1 MSQAVHHL
9 TRTQAADAAGPPIGR
24 PEGLAGTRSVG
35 PGVTLLLGLLVL
47 AQLLLGGSRIVDW
60 DLTSTFVAMSQGRT
74 PGLEPGRQF
83 LLEGLLPNSVGMGY
97 ASLGLRGAALLLATW
112 LTGMLAFLAAL
123 AVYCWRDPV
132 RREWLLLLVA
142 FTHLVDTISLWQG
155 RTDAYLLACVVVG
168 VLSARG
174 WLRTAAFA
182 LACFCHPPIAI
193 IAFAGVTVLRWHKG
207 ERLDRAALL
216 VVPLA
221 FILAQVL
228 IAAWF
233 PGVRNR
239 AGFMAHDLA
248 AIIGSGIDYA
258 LIVVGSCFV
267 LPIFGLFVASPY
279 KMAAL
284 FRSRRAFLFLGWL
297 GFAALLSTLLV
308 LDRTRVATML
318 TFGPFLL
325 LYAAA
330 VPARLALNRDATLI
344 VYGLVALRLLSPHV
358 DQNGIIQFEWMAY
371 LRFFRL
377 L

>member
-1 MSQAVHHL
+1 
-9 TRTQAADAAGPPIGR
+9 
-24 PEGLAGTRSVG
+24 
-35 PGVTLLLGLLVL
+35 
-47 AQLLLGGSRIVDW
+47 
-60 DLTSTFVAMSQGRT
+60 
-74 PGLEPGRQF
+74 
-83 LLEGLLPNSVGMGY
+83 
-97 ASLGLRGAALLLATW
+97 
-112 LTGMLAFLAAL
+112 
-123 AVYCWRDPV
+123 
-132 RREWLLLLVA
+132 
-142 FTHLVDTISLWQG
+142 
-155 RTDAYLLACVVVG
+155 
-168 VLSARG
+168 
-174 WLRTAAFA
+174 
-182 LACFCHPPIAI
+182 
-193 IAFAGVTVLRWHKG
+193 
-207 ERLDRAALL
+207 
-216 VVPLA
+216 
-221 FILAQVL
+221 
-228 IAAWF
+228 
-233 PGVRNR
+233 
-239 AGFMAHDLA
+239 MAHDLA

>member
-1 MSQAVHHL
+1 MSVLISEAAVRSDDDGHAFP
-9 TRTQAADAAGPPIGR
+9 TRLLPA
-24 PEGLAGTRSVG
+24 LA
-35 PGVTLLLGLLVL
+35 LVAFL
-47 AQLLLGGSRIVDW
+47 QLLFAGSRIADW
-60 DLTSTFVAMSQGRT
+60 DLTSTFVAMSQGQD
-74 PGLEPGRQF
+74 PGLKPGKQF

-132 RREWLLLLVA
+132 RRGWLLLLVA
-142 FTHLVDTISLWQG
+142 FTHMVDTLSLWQG
-155 RTDAYLLACVVVG
+155 RTDAYVLACIVVG
-168 VLSARG
+168 VLSTSG
-174 WLRTAAFA
+174 LLRAAAFA
-182 LACFCHPPIAI
+182 LACFCHPPIAL
-193 IAFAGVTVLRWHKG
+193 IAFAGVAVLRWHKG

-221 FILAQVL
+221 FILTQIL
-228 IAAWF
+228 IAVWF
-233 PGVRNR
+233 PGIRNR

-258 LIVVGSCFV
+258 PIVIGSCFV
-267 LPIFGLFVASPY
+267 LPILGLFVASPDRV
-279 KMAAL
+279 APL
-284 FRSRRAFLFLGWL
+284 FRSRRAFAFLGWL
-297 GFAALLSTLLV
+297 GFVALLSTLLV

-325 LYAAA
+325 LYATAMP
-330 VPARLALNRDATLI
+330 VRLTPNRNTTLI

-358 DQNGIIQFEWMAY
+358 DMDGVIQFEWLAY
-371 LRFFRL
+371 LRFFHL